1 MSFPI
6 FTKVYPTG
14 IAPVCFSNGASKSIF
29 CFRHG
34 NQMDMVR
41 HQAPRPYF
49 YLTFLAPFGHEI
61 NIGLIVIITE
71 EGLLAAVAALG
82 DVVGDAGGYNSSNAC
97 HVARIAENWMTSI
110 KYTVTRTQPEEML
123 QGLLEHRTAF
133 ENLQPNC
140 FEELFA
146 KELFDNPY
154 LGRFGR
160 TKMTILL
167 EGLPLVQT
175 EQQGIEELQKR
186 LIAVDQEERLYLMVL
201 ELVRH
206 RVRNFY
212 SSYAT
217 KAEQDVLRREV
228 LEELKAR
235 KKLAVNLPD
244 HVFQE
249 TVTTIQ
255 KEAVYLQSL
264 LPTIIAEKNAVL
276 REDFLANAGLDRFYV
291 EELEREYYEQNGLDL
306 EEMYQIRQG
315 L

>member
-1 MSFPI
+1 
-6 FTKVYPTG
+6 
-14 IAPVCFSNGASKSIF
+14 
-29 CFRHG
+29 
-34 NQMDMVR
+34 
-41 HQAPRPYF
+41 
-49 YLTFLAPFGHEI
+49 
-61 NIGLIVIITE
+61 
-71 EGLLAAVAALG
+71 
-82 DVVGDAGGYNSSNAC
+82 
-97 HVARIAENWMTSI
+97 
-110 KYTVTRTQPEEML
+110 
-123 QGLLEHRTAF
+123 
-133 ENLQPNC
+133 
-140 FEELFA
+140 
-146 KELFDNPY
+146 
-154 LGRFGR
+154 
-160 TKMTILL
+160 MTILL
-167 EGLPLVQT
+167 EGLPLVQA

-212 SSYAT
+212 SSYGT

-235 KKLAVNLPD
+235 KKLAVELPD